1 MSHPSL
7 GAPPR
12 DLTAG
17 HPTAA
22 DRLRSG
28 RVAIRNRVLEIAIDR
43 DPTLRDRYD
52 DVGLRK
58 LLRDADVLIERL
70 ALSVASG
77 DPAFMSE
84 YGEWVAPVYRR
95 RKVPMDDLV
104 NLLECLRL
112 AAASALAPEERPAA
126 DNAVDAG
133 IKVFR
138 WHRRIAGDA
147 RKRNPIAA
155 FLYKGA

>member
-22 DRLRSG
+22 HRLRSG

-104 NLLECLRL
+104 NLLESLRL

>member
-17 HPTAA
+17 HPRAA

-104 NLLECLRL
+104 NLLESLRL